1 MFKIGRR
8 IIGKGL
14 ESGAPTMRLKGQ
26 LPDRSASFLKNFQQ
40 VHRGPSTTRN
50 QFWSKQHIPL
60 LLQVGRMF
68 STVPQFADID
78 VETLQAEVDWRR
90 SDTMTEIDNQ
100 CGCRTCWAYSVLS
113 SIESVRKIKTE
124 SELKDAVTRQPIVA
138 SLFVGEEFE
147 SYKAG
152 DGIFEK
158 EVVDYDSGDLHAV
171 LVIGFGELNE
181 EKFWIIRN
189 SYGTNWGYGGYGLIR
204 RDNGFCYGAC
214 EIAQYS
220 FYPLWEVGKANDG
233 LTSVDSGTVS
243 EAAAVSGTVFSPSV
257 VVPGFSKDADKIGEQ
272 QQHQNFP
279 DESTSEST
287 SSTWIGKNLIV
298 EDDIKS
304 PHVVDSPHSR
314 LIERPPE
321 LIFRRGAI
329 FPREPSA
336 SGLTIISD
344 SVNAIAGSCEE
355 KAISEDQLANWDKVN
370 NESGNGQVLI
380 KICPEAGVSAALPEA
395 AYGCLSASALS
406 KP

>member
-1 MFKIGRR
+1 
-8 IIGKGL
+8 
-14 ESGAPTMRLKGQ
+14 
-26 LPDRSASFLKNFQQ
+26 
-40 VHRGPSTTRN
+40 
-50 QFWSKQHIPL
+50 
-60 LLQVGRMF
+60 MF

-113 SIESVRKIKTE
+113 SIESVRKIKTGILEKLSSRELIDNCSDLDDALTYIMERGISLERDYPQSHCGKIFIAGFESLPHVDATVVGEAE

-158 EVVDYDSGDLHAV
+158 Q
-171 LVIGFGELNE
+171 VICTQ
-181 EKFWIIRN
+181 N

-214 EIAQYS
+214 EIAQDS

-243 EAAAVSGTVFSPSV
+243 EAAAVPGTVFSPSV